1 LTVTYEIEWA
11 ASALRELRKLDHQA
25 ARRVLVAVS
34 KLAVDPRPSASRP
47 LAGQPSGTMRLRV
60 GDYRVI
66 YHVED
71 QRVTITVV
79 RIAHRR
85 EAYRDL

>member
-1 LTVTYEIEWA
+1 LTYEIEWA

-25 ARRVLVAVS
+25 TRRILVAVS
-34 KLAVDPRPSASRP
+34 KFATDPRPSASRA
-47 LAGQPSGTMRLRV
+47 LSGQPSGTMRLRV

-71 QRVTITVV
+71 QRVVVTVV
-79 RIAHRR
+79 RVAHRR